1 MLLSWPNFNLMVSIL
16 TAALGVG
23 WGVYDGRK
31 LIRVLKR
38 PPPADIHQR
47 LARRDLIFGSAVGL
61 ALAVIG
67 SLGVVK
73 FYLF

>member
-1 MLLSWPNFNLMVSIL
+1 MSIMT
-16 TAALGVG
+16 TALAVG
-23 WGVYDGRK
+23 WGIYDGRK

-38 PPPADIHQR
+38 PPPTDIHER
-47 LARRDLIFGSAVGL
+47 FARRDLIFGSVVGL
-61 ALAVIG
+61 ALAGIG